1 MQKTLTIIGLIACT
15 IGMSGCAATNQV
27 LAKRTISAEHY
38 RIFEIKTDA
47 TRAAVAEAASAGLRR
62 NVNAANESSSIPT
75 SAELPDKPGRFKLT
89 NPFEGT
95 RIAAMAAA
103 SGQALAF
110 KLASCEGSSWMAK
123 ANRTIRGQSDLQLT
137 VCVWPFKGGYH
148 VDMYGTFTK
157 EEGGLMQVSR
167 EMASAMVGTPEE
179 WAEKTFLDV
188 IRSIKQTTGAQVRLI
203 EGQPDLKGTPWN
215 DPLGAK

>member
-1 MQKTLTIIGLIACT
+1 MQKTLIIIGVVASAVGL
-15 IGMSGCAATNQV
+15 SGCAATNQV
-27 LAKRTISAEHY
+27 LAKRTITAEHY

-47 TRAAVAEAASAGLRR
+47 GRSAISNAASAGLRR
-62 NVNAANESSSIPT
+62 NVNAVNENSSIPT
-75 SAELPDKPGRFKLT
+75 SADLPEKPGRFKLT

-95 RIAAMAAA
+95 RIGALAAA

-110 KLASCEGSSWMAK
+110 KLATCEGSAWMAK

-148 VDMYGTFTK
+148 IDMYGTFTK

-167 EMASAMVGTPEE
+167 EMASGMVGTPEE

-188 IRSIKQTTGAQVRLI
+188 IRSVKQTTGGEIRLI
-203 EGQPDLKGTPWN
+203 EGQPDIKGTPWN
-215 DPLGAK
+215 EPLGVK